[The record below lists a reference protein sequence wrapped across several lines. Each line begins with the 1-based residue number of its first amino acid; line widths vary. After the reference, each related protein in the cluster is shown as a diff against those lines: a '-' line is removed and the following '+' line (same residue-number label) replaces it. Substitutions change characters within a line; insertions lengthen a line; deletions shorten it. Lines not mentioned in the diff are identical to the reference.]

1 MEYEKQK
8 RHKQKLLLYALLFL
22 AVMALIFYMSSKN
35 GEDSSQMSGWFA
47 ESFLGELLTKLLP
60 KLTDN
65 AITSIRK
72 YAHIFE
78 FLCLGVTSFLFF
90 DELFCSRSGRL
101 GKACAASTLWSFLY
115 ACSDELHQRFIPDRS
130 GQFSD
135 VLIDTAGVLLGLIF
149 ACAGCFLKM
158 RKEQK

>member
-1 MEYEKQK
+1 MTGNRK
-8 RHKQKLLLYALLFL
+8 RLLLYGMLTLVMMTVIFLF
-22 AVMALIFYMSSKN
+22 
-35 GEDSSQMSGWFA
+35 SSQDGSESGGLSAW
-47 ESFLGELLTKLLP
+47 LLSTPFGRTLMRLLP
-60 KLTDN
+60 HLSDQG
-65 AITSIRK
+65 IEYDLRK
-72 YAHIFE
+72 YAHMGEYALLAMPAFGFFRELLVGRKIPAA
-78 FLCLGVTSFLFF
+78 FLSAL
-90 DELFCSRSGRL
+90 LFC
-101 GKACAASTLWSFLY
+101 FLY